1 MAATDQRQSRARAR
15 EERRGAAAKRTSEQS
30 QAKEEQQSMQDDSS
44 SNNGEQEGHK
54 SGSTAKLV
62 LAGAAVGALL
72 GTVKSVASKRRAG
85 SQDEAEQVANGSKT
99 PSKKSQGSKKEA
111 SSAKQR
117 AESGGEGGAVEQ
129 SSLRG
134 MALSVLEAAV
144 EGLKNPPE
152 AQANADTEED
162 DQGERSRNDEE
173 DEEDEEA
180 DSTPHGERSEADDSS
195 PRGSAEQTRQDQDD
209 DGDEEREEEDDVE
222 QPTASTEDD
231 DEEEQEH
238 EDDEDDDARAERSHP
253 SADSAGQNGH
263 SDGASVKIARQAV
276 SQIAELIGRQPESV
290 SGFER
295 RDDGLHLAVEVVE
308 LERIP
313 NSTDVIASYDV
324 AVDDDGRVLEYARTR
339 RYYRNRAEEEF

>member
-30 QAKEEQQSMQDDSS
+30 QAKEEQQSMQDDSG
-44 SNNGEQEGHK
+44 SNNGEDEGHK
-54 SGSTAKLV
+54 GRSTAKLV

-72 GTVKSVASKRRAG
+72 GTVKSVAGKRRGG
-85 SQDEAEQVANGSKT
+85 SQDEAAQEANGSKSPPT
-99 PSKKSQGSKKEA
+99 SEGSKKETP
-111 SSAKQR
+111 STKQGSK
-117 AESGGEGGAVEQ
+117 SGGEGPAAGQ

-134 MALSVLEAAV
+134 MAVSVLEAAV

-152 AQANADTEED
+152 SQATADTEED
-162 DQGERSRNDEE
+162 DGPAEHSSDDED

-180 DSTPHGERSEADDSS
+180 DRMPHGEGSENDDSS
-195 PRGSAEQTRQDQDD
+195 PRGSAEQTQRDD
-209 DGDEEREEEDDVE
+209 DEREEEDE
-222 QPTASTEDD
+222 EHQTGSAEAGEDD
-231 DEEEQEH
+231 DEAPEH
-238 EDDEDDDARAERSHP
+238 EDDETDDARGERSHP
-253 SADSAGQNGH
+253 SDDSAGTNGH
-263 SDGASVKIARQAV
+263 SDGANLEIVRQAV
-276 SQIAELIGRQPESV
+276 SQMAELIGRRPESV

-313 NSTDVIASYDV
+313 HSTDVIASYDV
-324 AVDDDGRVLEYARTR
+324 AVDDDGSVLEYARTR